1 MIIISKIDIEYY
13 RSLKKVT
20 IKNINHLNVFSGKN
34 DIGKSNVLKAL
45 DTFFNKN
52 HLSFI
57 DDYNKDRLSE
67 VRKESIKG
75 KQYIKITLE
84 LKNPGNYKTL
94 PEVFSISKSWDR
106 DGNLINGYKDNFETL
121 IKKKKFSSDKLN
133 IARRTL
139 TQFLNK
145 IRFTYV
151 PAIRDEQFFSQLLNK
166 LQETIFE
173 VEERKRSQTFQK
185 NIRGFNE
192 TINDLTSSLNSE
204 FQTVSGIS
212 SSLSF
217 PTDISEIFQRLII
230 DTHSGEHNIPLRL
243 RGDGIRL
250 RYIPTILNY
259 ISVNSKYIEIWGFDE
274 PENSCEYS
282 LSQKIAEQFVSDYC
296 NKTQIFVASHSFHFI
311 SLKSTNA
318 SKFRVY
324 RAETSLNTQVV
335 SIDESNKNLLSDEL
349 GILDINKELSKLYIS
364 LTMEMEL
371 ISGTKLAL
379 QEAQKPYLIFEGK
392 SDNILFEAAYQKLY
406 EKNIQ
411 SDFTLCEHLTMDNG
425 SAIGSSARF
434 INDFLFNHISK
445 TPTNNKVIG
454 IFDFDK
460 TGVDEIKALKKLF
473 NQIDSVSDNFFLFQH
488 KTKNNVYAMTIVAPL
503 NRVDFIHKPKSDYC
517 YLTSEL
523 LLKDS
528 EISNANKQYPT
539 LYERRVFMFHGDK
552 TGFANNILANRNNID
567 FSDFIPTFD
576 LINRI
581 INRPA

>member
-1 MIIISKIDIEYY
+1 MIIISKIDVEYY

-52 HLSFI
+52 NISFI

-75 KQYIKITLE
+75 KQYIKITIE
-84 LKNPGNYKTL
+84 LQNPGNYKTL

-106 DGNLINGYKDNFETL
+106 EGNLINGYKDNFETL

-151 PAIRDEQFFSQLLNK
+151 PAIRDDQFFSQLLNK

-185 NIRGFNE
+185 NITGFNH
-192 TINDLTSSLNSE
+192 TIKDLTSALNSE
-204 FQTVSGIS
+204 FQNISGIS

-230 DTHSGEHNIPLRL
+230 DTQSGEHNIPLRL

-259 ISVNSKYIEIWGFDE
+259 ISTNSKYIEIWGFDE

-282 LSQKIAEQFVSDYC
+282 LSQKIAEQFASDYC
-296 NKTQIFVASHSFHFI
+296 KKTQIFVASHSFHFI
-311 SLKSTNA
+311 SIMSPNV

-324 RAETSLNTQVV
+324 RDENSLNTQVIL
-335 SIDESNKNLLSDEL
+335 IDDSNKNLLSDEL

-364 LTMEMEL
+364 LSTEMEL
-371 ISGTKLAL
+371 INETKLAL
-379 QEAQKPYLIFEGK
+379 QEAKKPYLIFEGK
-392 SDNILFEAAYQKLY
+392 SDNLLFETAYDKLY
-406 EKNIQ
+406 GKDIH
-411 SDFTLCEHLTMDNG
+411 SDFTLCEHLSADNG
-425 SAIGSSARF
+425 SAIGSSAKF
-434 INDFLFNHISK
+434 INEFLFNHISK

-460 TGVDEIKALKKLF
+460 TGVDEIKALKKIF
-473 NQIDSVSDNFFLFQH
+473 NQLDSDLDNFFLFQH
-488 KTKNNVYAMTIVAPL
+488 KTKSNVYAMTIVAPT
-503 NRVDFIHKPKSDYC
+503 NRKDFIHKPKSEYC

-528 EISNANKQYPT
+528 EIANANRHYPT
-539 LYERRVFMFHGDK
+539 LYDKRVFMFHGNK
-552 TGFANNILANRNNID
+552 IGFANNILTNKNKID
-567 FSDFIPTFD
+567 FLDFIPTFD
-576 LINRI
+576 LIKRI
-581 INRPA
+581 TVVI

>member
-1 MIIISKIDIEYY
+1 MIIISKIDVEYY

-52 HLSFI
+52 NISFI

-75 KQYIKITLE
+75 KQYIKITIE
-84 LKNPGNYKTL
+84 LQNPGNYKTL

-106 DGNLINGYKDNFETL
+106 EGNLINGYKDNFETL

-151 PAIRDEQFFSQLLNK
+151 PAIRDDQFFSQLLNK

-185 NIRGFNE
+185 NITGFNH
-192 TINDLTSSLNSE
+192 TIKDLTSALNSE
-204 FQTVSGIS
+204 FQNISGIS

-230 DTHSGEHNIPLRL
+230 DTQSGEHNIPLRL

-259 ISVNSKYIEIWGFDE
+259 ISTNSKYIEIWGFDE

-282 LSQKIAEQFVSDYC
+282 LSQKIAEQFASDYC
-296 NKTQIFVASHSFHFI
+296 KKTQIFVASHSFHFI
-311 SLKSTNA
+311 SIMSPNV

-324 RAETSLNTQVV
+324 RDENSLNTQVIL
-335 SIDESNKNLLSDEL
+335 IDDSNKNLLSDEL

-364 LTMEMEL
+364 LSTEMEL
-371 ISGTKLAL
+371 INETKLAL
-379 QEAQKPYLIFEGK
+379 QEAKKPYLIFEGK
-392 SDNILFEAAYQKLY
+392 SDNLLFETAYDKLY
-406 EKNIQ
+406 GKDIH
-411 SDFTLCEHLTMDNG
+411 SDFTLCEHLSADNG
-425 SAIGSSARF
+425 SAIGSSAKF
-434 INDFLFNHISK
+434 INEFLFNHISK

-460 TGVDEIKALKKLF
+460 TGVDEIKALKKIF
-473 NQIDSVSDNFFLFQH
+473 NQLDSDLDNFFLFQH
-488 KTKNNVYAMTIVAPL
+488 KTKSNVYAMTIVAPT
-503 NRVDFIHKPKSDYC
+503 NRKDFIHKPKSEYC

-528 EISNANKQYPT
+528 EIANANRHYPT
-539 LYERRVFMFHGDK
+539 LYDKRVFMFHGNK
-552 TGFANNILANRNNID
+552 IGFANNILTNKNKID
-567 FSDFIPTFD
+567 FLDFIPTFD
-576 LINRI
+576 LIKRI
-581 INRPA
+581 TDVI